1 MQNLFNLQNGMVQTI
16 LDNGQIAQQKWVSV
30 TNYGPDQV
38 TVKCYNETDLY
49 LNRNILAGQT
59 MEVLG
64 GRVEINVAANQKAFG
79 FWTSSN

>member
-16 LDNGQIAQQKWVSV
+16 LDNGQIAQQKWVLV
-30 TNYGPDQV
+30 TNYGPDQL
-38 TVKCYNETDLY
+38 TVKCYDATNLY
-49 LNRNILAGQT
+49 LNRNIAAGQT

-64 GRVEINVAANQKAFG
+64 RRVELSVANNQRAYG